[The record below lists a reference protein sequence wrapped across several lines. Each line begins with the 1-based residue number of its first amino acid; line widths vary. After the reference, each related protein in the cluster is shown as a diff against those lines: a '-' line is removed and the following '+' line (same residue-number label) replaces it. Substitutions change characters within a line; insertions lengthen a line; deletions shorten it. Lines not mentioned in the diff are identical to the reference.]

1 MSEHITV
8 LLHEAVDALAI
19 KPGGVYVDGTYGRGG
34 HSRLILS
41 RLSQSGRL
49 IAIDRDQTAVAV
61 GRKMMREKSV
71 GTGAEFEIRHAAFS
85 QMQKI
90 LCEMGVQ
97 KVDGILLD
105 LGMSSPQLDAD
116 RGFSLRVDGPLDMR
130 MDVSRG
136 ITAAQWIETVSETE
150 LEKVIKEYGEERY
163 ARSIARAII
172 VARAR
177 QPIVTTLQLA
187 KIVIA
192 AVRSRERR
200 REGQQSPATRTF
212 QAIRIAI
219 NQELEE
225 LSLVLQQSTGLL
237 KVGGRLVVISFH
249 SLEDRIVKRFMRESA
264 GVDRVPRNIPLRGT
278 ELQRFNRQ
286 QFKVIG
292 KAIRPKQQEVTVNS
306 RSRSA
311 VMRVAERVLCE
322 ADTCACLN

>member
-8 LLHEAVDALAI
+8 LLHEAVDALAV
-19 KPGGVYVDGTYGRGG
+19 KPDGIYVDGTYGRGG

-41 RLSQSGRL
+41 RLGRSGRL
-49 IAIDRDQTAVAV
+49 IAIDRDQAAVAA
-61 GRKMMREKSV
+61 GRQMMRESSASA
-71 GTGAEFEIRHAAFS
+71 GPGFEIRHAAFS
-85 QMQKI
+85 RMREI
-90 LCEMGVQ
+90 LCEMNAPP

-105 LGMSSPQLDAD
+105 LGMSSPQLDAG
-116 RGFSLRVDGPLDMR
+116 RGFSLRADGPLDMR

-150 LEKVIKEYGEERY
+150 LEKVIREYGEERY
-163 ARSIARAII
+163 ARSIARAIV

-177 QPIVTTLQLA
+177 QSIVTTLQLA
-187 KIVIA
+187 RIVTA

-200 REGQQSPATRTF
+200 REGRQSPATRTF

-225 LSLVLQQSTGLL
+225 LSLALQQSAGLL
-237 KVGGRLVVISFH
+237 NVGGRLVVISFH
-249 SLEDRIVKRFMRESA
+249 SLEDRMVKRFMRECA
-264 GVDRVPRNIPLRGT
+264 GVDRVPRNIPLRRT
-278 ELQRFNRQ
+278 ELQRFNWR
-286 QFKVIG
+286 QFKVVG
-292 KAIRPKQQEVTVNS
+292 KAIRPKQHEIAANS

-322 ADTCACLN
+322 AET